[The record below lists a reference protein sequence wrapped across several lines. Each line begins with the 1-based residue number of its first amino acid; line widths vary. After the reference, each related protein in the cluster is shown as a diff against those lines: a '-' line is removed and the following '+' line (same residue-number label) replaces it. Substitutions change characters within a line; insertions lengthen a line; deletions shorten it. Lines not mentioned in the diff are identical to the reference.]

1 MSEETLIKEI
11 NTLVEKDPETVKA
24 LVAEF
29 NKSQQ
34 KFAKGGKIDYMV
46 SKFQNGGTT
55 LRKAQRQAYRDAMSS
70 MRNDEEMN
78 KYRRGYLRDIA
89 RDTASAVTLPESAEE
104 TVTVERIRP
113 RDVYDR
119 DEARQIMLDKGV
131 KVKQTRT
138 DWDGN
143 VLERIRKGN
152 VGDGRVLAKKAK
164 SAAVDGFDESMYNW
178 DGNQEFDR
186 QRFRERKREA
196 REANPE

>member
-1 MSEETLIKEI
+1 MSEEALIKEI

-34 KFAKGGKIDYMV
+34 KFAKGGKVEYMV
-46 SKFQNGGTT
+46 SKFQNGGTA

-104 TVTVERIRP
+104 NDVERVRP

-131 KVKQTRT
+131 RVKQTRT

-143 VLERIRKGN
+143 VLERTIKGN

-164 SAAVDGFDESMYNW
+164 SAAVDGFDESMYN
-178 DGNQEFDR
+178 
-186 QRFRERKREA
+186 
-196 REANPE
+196 